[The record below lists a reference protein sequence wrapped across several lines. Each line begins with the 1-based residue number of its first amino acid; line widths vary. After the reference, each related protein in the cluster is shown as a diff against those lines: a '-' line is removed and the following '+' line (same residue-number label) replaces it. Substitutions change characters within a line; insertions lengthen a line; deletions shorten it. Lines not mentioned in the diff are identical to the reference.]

1 MADGARPWRD
11 ILIQVLAT
19 VMIPV
24 TVAGT
29 GLYYTRW
36 QQNLND
42 LKTMIDLVS
51 DQSPEKRKYGV
62 AMFEYLLK
70 NDKVPVEF
78 VAAQLSYANSSADKE
93 LLPLMEQAL
102 LKASA
107 ENGKVADTFRQ
118 ALERMPSRVFIHA
131 MNEAQRACLRSLLPR
146 IKDTDSTNNKAR
158 KNPSSGDRTMK
169 APVVSKPGHTMEPTP
184 ALASGRALITLSV
197 AGAITSA
204 MPAARHIMRSMIPR
218 YGVDT
223 VMVDSRNSP
232 IVTIVRPAATVS
244 FVPNFATMR
253 AEFGAMMSMT
263 IENGMKRTPVCSG
276 V

>member
-1 MADGARPWRD
+1 MTTTARPFREM
-11 ILIQVLAT
+11 IVQLLAT

-24 TVAGT
+24 SVAGT

-51 DQSPEKRKYGV
+51 DQNPERRKYGV

-107 ENGKVADTFRQ
+107 ENPKVADTFRL
-118 ALERMPSRVFIHA
+118 ALERMPSRIFVHA
-131 MNEAQRACLRSLLPR
+131 MNDKQRSCITLLMSKM
-146 IKDTDSTNNKAR
+146 KDTERTNIVVPGFAR
-158 KNPSSGDRTMK
+158 ATWSGDAHELRVFRDTDIARGNDLVKIFRDVGLPLTLMDLSSIDRNAAK
-169 APVVSKPGHTMEPTP
+169 SRVNTFELWFGNSALP
-184 ALASGRALITLSV
+184 ASCGI
-197 AGAITSA
+197 
-204 MPAARHIMRSMIPR
+204 
-218 YGVDT
+218 
-223 VMVDSRNSP
+223 
-232 IVTIVRPAATVS
+232 
-244 FVPNFATMR
+244 
-253 AEFGAMMSMT
+253 
-263 IENGMKRTPVCSG
+263 
-276 V
+276 

>member
-1 MADGARPWRD
+1 MADGGRPLRD
-11 ILIQVLAT
+11 LILQLMAT

-51 DQSPEKRKYGV
+51 DQTPEKRKYGV

-78 VAAQLSYANSSADKE
+78 VAAQLAYANSSSDRE

-107 ENGKVADTFRQ
+107 ENSKVADTFRQ
-118 ALERMPSRVFIHA
+118 ALERMPSRIFIHA
-131 MNEAQRACLRSLLPR
+131 MNEQQRGCIRLLMAR
-146 IKDTDSTNNKAR
+146 VSDTDRTN
-158 KNPSSGDRTMK
+158 
-169 APVVSKPGHTMEPTP
+169 
-184 ALASGRALITLSV
+184 ITLPGFARATWSGGAHELRVFRATDMARGNELAGVFGSV
-197 AGAITSA
+197 GLIVHVVDLSA
-204 MPAARHIMRSMIPR
+204 NPDIANKSRPNTFELWLGRDPMPAAC
-218 YGVDT
+218 
-223 VMVDSRNSP
+223 
-232 IVTIVRPAATVS
+232 PAA
-244 FVPNFATMR
+244 
-253 AEFGAMMSMT
+253 
-263 IENGMKRTPVCSG
+263 
-276 V
+276 

>member
-107 ENGKVADTFRQ
+107 ENGKVADTFRL

-131 MNEAQRACLRSLLPR
+131 MNEAQRACLRGLLPK
-146 IKDTDSTNNKAR
+146 IKDTDSTNITIPGFARATWSGSAHELRFFRATDKTRGEELVRIFRDIGITLVLQDLSANADVAGKAR
-158 KNPSSGDRTMK
+158 PNTFELWLGR
-169 APVVSKPGHTMEPTP
+169 GNLP
-184 ALASGRALITLSV
+184 ASCA
-197 AGAITSA
+197 
-204 MPAARHIMRSMIPR
+204 
-218 YGVDT
+218 
-223 VMVDSRNSP
+223 
-232 IVTIVRPAATVS
+232 
-244 FVPNFATMR
+244 
-253 AEFGAMMSMT
+253 
-263 IENGMKRTPVCSG
+263 
-276 V
+276 